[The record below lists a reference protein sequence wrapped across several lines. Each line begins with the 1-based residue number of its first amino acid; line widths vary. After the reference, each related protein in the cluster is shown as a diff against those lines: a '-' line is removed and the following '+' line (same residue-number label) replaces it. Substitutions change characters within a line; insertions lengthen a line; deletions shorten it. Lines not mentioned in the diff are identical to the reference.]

1 MEEVRLQKF
10 LASSGVASRRK
21 SEELILEGKVKVNGV
36 IVTELGTKVVPGKD
50 KVTLDG
56 KDIELKEEKKVY
68 ILLNKPVGYVTTAS
82 DERGRP
88 TVMELLDGVKEKVVP
103 VGRLDMFTS
112 GLLLF
117 SNDGD
122 FVYKVTH
129 PKHETTKT

>member
-68 ILLNKPVGYVTTAS
+68 ILLNKPRKGF
-82 DERGRP
+82 R
-88 TVMELLDGVKEKVVP
+88 KI
-103 VGRLDMFTS
+103 
-112 GLLLF
+112 
-117 SNDGD
+117 
-122 FVYKVTH
+122 
-129 PKHETTKT
+129 KTWS

>member
-68 ILLNKPVGYVTTAS
+68 ILLN
-82 DERGRP
+82 
-88 TVMELLDGVKEKVVP
+88 
-103 VGRLDMFTS
+103 
-112 GLLLF
+112 
-117 SNDGD
+117 
-122 FVYKVTH
+122 
-129 PKHETTKT
+129 